1 MRLFPQS
8 THSESTHLPDG
19 NTNGGVGSAA
29 DREKEAG
36 VYDDDSPVKFLS
48 MRSLAMGVL
57 VSMGGFIFGYDTGMS
72 PERTPAGTVRLNTT
86 SQVRFLAFCR
96 CMIFS
101 NVLARAMALAHS
113 VISGL
118 A

>member
-1 MRLFPQS
+1 MRLFSPS
-8 THSESTHLPDG
+8 THTESTHLPDR
-19 NTNGGVGSAA
+19 NANGGIESTA

-72 PERTPAGTVRLNTT
+72 PE
-86 SQVRFLAFCR
+86 
-96 CMIFS
+96 
-101 NVLARAMALAHS
+101 
-113 VISGL
+113 
-118 A
+118 